1 MEELEKKK
9 MKALKIN
16 TKWENFIM
24 KNINKSSNLLTK
36 IKLAAKN
43 DIIPYKHFAII
54 EKISNYQIH

>member
-1 MEELEKKK
+1 

-36 IKLAAKN
+36 VKLAAKN